1 MSNSQHADE
10 DSDSD
15 DLSLADRL
23 AAINHRREE
32 LAKAEQAE
40 REASQIARQ
49 VSQDAEAEVSEDAEA
64 EVSEDADSDDDE
76 RLAPAKL
83 AGEAGASVVEETV
96 VEAMAVGLSEAAGH
110 SACELRADM

>member
-40 REASQIARQ
+40 REARQIARQ
-49 VSQDAEAEVSEDAEA
+49 VSQDAEA